1 VTGATGIRTNFMTD
15 PATITI
21 SIVTPSFRQPDW
33 LRLCVAS
40 VADQKAPGLEVE
52 HIVQDSLS
60 GPEVEEVM
68 RQVPS
73 ARFVSEKD
81 EGMYDAINRGWD
93 KAHGDILAWLN
104 CDEQYL
110 PGALAMVADYFRA
123 HPETDVLFAD
133 AIIVDGKCDYVCSRQ
148 ILVPHL
154 YHTWTCHLNT
164 FSCSMFLRSN
174 LLRKRGFRLD
184 PYWKDAGDAV
194 LIRDFLQ
201 GGVRMESLGHYTSTF
216 VDTGD
221 NRNLQPWA
229 RKESREFHMQAPLW
243 VRKLRPLWRLAHR
256 LRRWTHGQYSPKPFS
271 FEIYT
276 PASPARRMHVEVPRP
291 TYYWASRMNVG
302 NE

>member
-1 VTGATGIRTNFMTD
+1 MPE

-21 SIVTPSFRQPDW
+21 SIVTPSYKQPGW
-33 LRLCVAS
+33 LRLCAAS
-40 VADQKAPGLEVE
+40 VADQKAPGLAVE

-60 GPEVEEVM
+60 GAEVDEVM
-68 RQVPS
+68 SQFPT
-73 ARFVSEKD
+73 ARYVSEED
-81 EGMYDAINRGWD
+81 QGMYDAINRGWD

-123 HPETDVLFAD
+123 HPEVDVLFAD
-133 AIIVDGKCDYVCSRQ
+133 AIIVDGQCEYVCSRQ
-148 ILVPHL
+148 VVVPYL
-154 YHTWTCHLNT
+154 YHTWTNHLNT
-164 FSCSMFLRSN
+164 FSCSMFLRSD

-194 LIRDFLQ
+194 LIRDFLKA
-201 GGVRMESLGHYTSTF
+201 GVRMEVVNQYTSSF

-229 RKESREFHMQAPLW
+229 RKEVREFEAQAPFW
-243 VRKLRPLWRLAHR
+243 VRLLGPFWKVTHR
-256 LRRWTHGQYSPKPFS
+256 LRRWAKGQYSPKPFS

-276 PASPARRMHVEVPRP
+276 PASPVRRMHIEVPRP
-291 TYYWASRMNVG
+291 TFYWASRMTTDTPKQA
-302 NE
+302 